1 MDFSHLISFFW
12 KKRIIILCCSVIPA
26 LSLGF
31 WTFFAPRSYQIA
43 MEYHLNLNSVD
54 YLKMRHRFF
63 NHGNIQK
70 ITNAL
75 EKAGATKIQNSLRK
89 AQSQEEVESFI
100 TMDITPS
107 YVDFENK
114 KSLRLS
120 LERSWAENVEKL
132 ENLSAKILT
141 LRIKG
146 SPREEVMEL
155 ADAVQDNLR
164 YSLPLNHVFDLLN
177 GSFVELNSGLGHLE
191 ESREQDQF
199 ELEEVNK
206 IIQGLKAQSLSSKP
220 LSTSPSISYELGGEK
235 RDRDFLPVPL
245 QIELYQADAERI
257 QAKILTQDHR
267 HLAKQMKVEAVNFL
281 LTEVEKRKLIDYDLT
296 SYLSAVDNL
305 IEQTTDEGLR
315 AFLTAHKRRAQN
327 LSMTMQSVAAA
338 SSAVPLAKGTIR
350 LTILTFLLCF
360 CVSTAFLGLSYRLKN
375 LGGP

>member
-177 GSFVELNSGLGHLE
+177 GSFVELNSGLGNLE

-281 LTEVEKRKLIDYDLT
+281 LTEIEKRKLIDYDLT